1 MITMAT
7 ISRFLVLMMLTGFK
21 TRISILFNW
30 TVAFLGRGRAQQVIT
45 AQKVLARRAL
55 DEHARES
62 GTGLPI
68 PMTAATVQRREF

>member
-1 MITMAT
+1 MTTMAI

-45 AQKVLARRAL
+45 AQKVFARHAL
-55 DEHARES
+55 EVHGDES
-62 GTGLPI
+62 GAALPI
-68 PMTAATVQRREF
+68 PVTARRDGATP